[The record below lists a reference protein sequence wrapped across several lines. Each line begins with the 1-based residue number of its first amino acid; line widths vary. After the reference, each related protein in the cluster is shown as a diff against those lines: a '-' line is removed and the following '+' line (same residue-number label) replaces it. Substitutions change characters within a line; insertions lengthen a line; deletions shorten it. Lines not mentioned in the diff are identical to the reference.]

1 MPAIARVPQG
11 LAACRRPPLK
21 TMKAGGIVNLLPI
34 DMIKRQED
42 T

>member
-1 MPAIARVPQG
+1 MSQ
-11 LAACRRPPLK
+11 PPLK